1 MATEATEAANGAAES
16 SAGMPQLDFST
27 FPNQIFWLVIT
38 LVVIYLVLS
47 RVALPRIAEVLAARQ
62 GAITSDI
69 ATAEELKRKAAN
81 AEEAY
86 ERALAE
92 ARAEAGRIAAEAKA
106 EMQAEVDAA
115 IERADTEIA
124 SKAAESAVRIDEIR
138 KGAAEAV
145 RDVARSAASDVVA
158 ALDVQA
164 DRAAIDAAVAA
175 QMNG

>member
-1 MATEATEAANGAAES
+1 MATEATDAAHGAAES

-27 FPNQIFWLVIT
+27 FPNQVFWLVVT
-38 LVVIYLVLS
+38 LVVIYFILS
-47 RVALPRIAEVLAARQ
+47 RVALPRIADVLAARQ

-69 ATAEELKRKAAN
+69 AAAEELKQKAAN

-115 IERADTEIA
+115 IEKADAEIA
-124 SKAAESAVRIDEIR
+124 AKTAEREARINAIR

-145 RDVARSAASDVVA
+145 REVAGNAAKDVVA
-158 ALDVQA
+158 ALGVTVDGATV
-164 DRAAIDAAVAA
+164 DAAVAA
-175 QMNG
+175 QMKG

>member
-1 MATEATEAANGAAES
+1 MATEAADAANGAAES

-27 FPNQIFWLVIT
+27 FPNQVFWLVVT

-69 ATAEELKRKAAN
+69 ATAEELKQKAAN

-115 IERADTEIA
+115 IERADAEIA
-124 SKAAESAVRIDEIR
+124 SRAAESEARIDEIR

-158 ALDVQA
+158 ALGVKVDG
-164 DRAAIDAAVAA
+164 AAIDAAVAA
-175 QMNG
+175 QMKG